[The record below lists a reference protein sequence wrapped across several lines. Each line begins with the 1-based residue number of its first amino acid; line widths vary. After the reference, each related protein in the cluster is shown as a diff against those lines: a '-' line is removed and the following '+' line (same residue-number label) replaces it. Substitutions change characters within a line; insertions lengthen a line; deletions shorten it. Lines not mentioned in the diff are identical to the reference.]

1 MMAVARARQRSGP
14 FIDVT
19 PPFEDGVVPIGS
31 RVAVAGR
38 TRSFV
43 SLNGEGDSLLYL

>member
-31 RVAVAGR
+31 GVAVR